1 MKILQINNYHF
12 PRGGSDRYF
21 LNLTRELSHRGHHV
35 KSFAPN
41 DQRDTDEEFKTSYQ
55 PRGIDINNGISLRHS
70 LNFFYSLTNRRAI
83 ESTLEKFKPDIAH
96 LHIYY
101 GQITPSIIAP
111 LVKMGV
117 PIVQTL
123 HEYKIVCPAQSLI
136 RNGHSCNACKNQQYW
151 NAIFGRCNRN
161 SVLRSTLSTLE
172 AYSSN
177 YFGAINSVDRFLA
190 VSHFQKSKLINMGL
204 PSSKVDVLY
213 NFADIKEPPSEH
225 CGDHFLFVGRLE
237 DGKGVETLLKSYLSY
252 RETCK
257 VELALPLHIVGTG
270 SAESTLKGI
279 SERLGLVDYVKWLGR
294 KDGPYLVDQYRRC
307 RALINPSE
315 FHETFG
321 LTNLEAMSHGR
332 PVLCSNSGAFPEV
345 VRNGIDGYIIPA
357 GAPDAFA
364 ERMSKL
370 CPQTALKLGKNG
382 FARANL
388 KFSAQE
394 HLKQLEH
401 LYRNLKERSNL

>member
-21 LNLTRELSHRGHHV
+21 LNLTRELSYRGHHV
-35 KSFAPN
+35 QSFAPN
-41 DQRDTDEEFKTSYQ
+41 DQRDTDVEFKTLCQ
-55 PRGIDINNGISLRHS
+55 PSGIDLTNGIPLRHS
-70 LNFFYSLTNRRAI
+70 LDFFYSLTNRRAI
-83 ESTLEKFKPDIAH
+83 ESAIRKFRPNIAH

-136 RNGHSCNACKNQQYW
+136 RNGRSCDACSNQRYW

-172 AYSSN
+172 AYTSN
-177 YFGAINSVDRFLA
+177 YLGAIDSVDRFIA
-190 VSHFQKSKLINMGL
+190 VSHFQKSKLLNMGL
-204 PSSKVDVLY
+204 PPSKIDVLY

-225 CGDHFLFVGRLE
+225 SGDHFLFVGRLE
-237 DGKGVETLLKSYLSY
+237 KGKGVETLLKSYLSY
-252 RETCK
+252 RATCEAK
-257 VELALPLHIVGTG
+257 AVLPLHVVGTG
-270 SAESTLKGI
+270 SDEVNLKAVSES
-279 SERLGLVDYVKWLGR
+279 LGLGDYVKWLGH
-294 KDGPYLVDQYRRC
+294 KDGADLVDQYRRC

-345 VRNGIDGYIIPA
+345 VRDGIDGYVLPA
-357 GAPDAFA
+357 GAPNAFA

-370 CPQTALKLGKNG
+370 CPKTALKLGKNG

-388 KFSAQE
+388 KFSAEE
-394 HLKQLEH
+394 HLKQLEQIYTD
-401 LYRNLKERSNL
+401 LIGAE